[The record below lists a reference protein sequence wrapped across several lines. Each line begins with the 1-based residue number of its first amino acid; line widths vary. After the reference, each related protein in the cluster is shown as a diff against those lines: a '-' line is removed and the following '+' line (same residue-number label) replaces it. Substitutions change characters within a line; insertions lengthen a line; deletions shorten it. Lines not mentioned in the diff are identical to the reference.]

1 MNAVEFRQLV
11 DEDEALVL
19 GAPVVVR
26 WTSCYRAFR
35 ANGHVSKVNRKSIL
49 VRLDHE
55 ILIDGKLGYPEGHEI
70 MAPRLADFKRWTAN
84 NCARPRSE
92 EATS

>member
-26 WTSCYRAFR
+26 WTSCYRVFR
-35 ANGHVSKVNRKSIL
+35 AKGHVSKVNLKSIR
-49 VRLDHE
+49 VRLDHD
-55 ILIDGKLGYPEGHEI
+55 IQINGKPGYPEGQEI
-70 MAPRLADFKRWTAN
+70 IVPRLADFKRWTAN
-84 NCARPRSE
+84 NCARPRSD
-92 EATS
+92 